1 MRAEFADRSI
11 EKGLNAGWIT
21 KDDVALIKE
30 FITGK
35 KASSGIGLSRVN
47 KITYTLVHWRRF
59 LPEYRGMTIADVYE
73 GIDAM
78 KIGISTRGTPFKQN
92 PKHDFEAR
100 ALRSWCCWSG
110 QNLPC
115 RPSCLVMRQ

>member
-1 MRAEFADRSI
+1 MRAEFADRFI

-78 KIGISTRGTPFKQN
+78 KNGISTGAPRSSRTPSTTLKLAHCGLGVVGLDKICHVV
-92 PKHDFEAR
+92 PLA
-100 ALRSWCCWSG
+100 
-110 QNLPC
+110 
-115 RPSCLVMRQ
+115 PS